1 MDVYFSRP
9 WVVEC
14 FALTAVHIL
23 DSEDLCHRARP
34 IILLEVVIVLAVS
47 DKELFV
53 MRMNGDR

>member
-14 FALTAVHIL
+14 FALTAVYIL

-34 IILLEVVIVLAVS
+34 SILLEVVIVVAFS
-47 DKELFV
+47 DKE
-53 MRMNGDR
+53 